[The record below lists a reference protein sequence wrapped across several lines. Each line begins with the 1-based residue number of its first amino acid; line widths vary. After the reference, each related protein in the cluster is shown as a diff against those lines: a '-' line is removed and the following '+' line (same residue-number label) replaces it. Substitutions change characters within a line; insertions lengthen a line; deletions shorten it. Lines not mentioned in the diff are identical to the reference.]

1 MIRIGCSAVLVTF
14 VCAIAHQP
22 GLCQNAAPAQ
32 GPPALSTSADPI
44 PRSISSSARPAEDR
58 QSTGKQPVESEL
70 IVDGA
75 GSFGHYHLLAN
86 SWWSELYWGSVE
98 YDRHSWGRFLKA
110 QMDYS
115 AAIQPVMFL
124 KQPSLSNVYGIPLT
138 RNLELV
144 PGIGIAPIGLR
155 MMWRSGKAWKPYLLM
170 RGGLVGFTKKAL
182 SQDGSYANLS
192 LQVGIGVQFHVKDRI
207 DMRVGFSDFH
217 FSDAFIV
224 PSNPGL
230 DVMAYS
236 AGLSYHLGKR
246 KQ

>member
-1 MIRIGCSAVLVTF
+1 MIRLGCSAVLVTF

-32 GPPALSTSADPI
+32 GPPALSLSADPI
-44 PRSISSSARPAEDR
+44 PRSISSSATPAEDR

-155 MMWRSGKAWKPYLLM
+155 MMWRSGKSLKPYLLM

-236 AGLSYHLGKR
+236 GGLSYHLGKR